1 VNTVKFLW
9 ESDNLLIGTDAGVFM
24 LKPDLDVWIDESN
37 GLPNV
42 IVSDIEINESANKI
56 YVSTFGRG
64 IWASDLNVLLSNSET
79 KACEQKIRFAELSEN
94 TRSIVIEESACGKSF
109 QKLEIIDI
117 MGRLIETL
125 SIQGN
130 EIQFQT
136 NALSSGVYFARLIG
150 NGNSAVQKF
159 SVR

>member
-64 IWASDLNVLLSNSET
+64 IWASDLNVLLNVSSID
-79 KACEQKIRFAELSEN
+79 KCEPTIKFAELSEN
-94 TRSIVIEESACGKSF
+94 TRSILVEENACRKSF
-109 QKLEIIDI
+109 QKLEIIDV
-117 MGRLIETL
+117 MGRLIETK

-136 NALSSGVYFARLIG
+136 NAMSSGVYFARLIG
-150 NGNSAVQKF
+150 NDASAVQKF
-159 SVR
+159 YVK